1 MTKKMSKAEIVE
13 ALSEWFDVSRYDVL
27 KDLTLEKI
35 YAELE
40 RRIFAYKAR
49 QQWETAG
56 QENQLLA
63 IHHDALIRS
72 GQVIRET
79 KWLSDSH
86 MLAHSYAVR
95 PMTRTS
101 LFNYGRAMYRLENNT
116 PKDNVS
122 VSSEYISEYLK
133 QGGLNPAN
141 KMLIEIDLDEA
152 SSDDLAEHL
161 KVLINQWQ
169 KHLKVSKL
177 PEKDFRFGHKTFQ
190 KILDYKIIP
199 LMDLIGWEQL
209 NNQKIPYPVLA
220 GILHTDMRY
229 ARGSEQI
236 KDTDYPL
243 AYEFLNNDN
252 YFKSLNDFFI
262 KNMHVK
268 SSDIPI
274 IMSGKSKDKK
284 QQSLSLNI
292 SDIHLG

>member
-1 MTKKMSKAEIVE
+1 MTKKMPKAEIVE
-13 ALSEWFDVSRYDVL
+13 ELSKWFDISRYDVL
-27 KDLTLEKI
+27 KNLTLEQI

-56 QENQLLA
+56 EENQMLA
-63 IHHDALIRS
+63 IYHDAQIRS
-72 GQVIRET
+72 GKVIHET
-79 KWLSDSH
+79 KWVSDSH

-101 LFNYGRAMYRLENNT
+101 LFNYGRAMYRLENNV
-116 PKDNVS
+116 PKDDVS

-161 KVLINQWQ
+161 KVLITQWQ
-169 KHLKVSKL
+169 KHLKAPKP

-243 AYEFLNNDN
+243 AYDFLNNDN

-268 SSDIPI
+268 SSDILAVIGMNDKPE
-274 IMSGKSKDKK
+274 DKK
-284 QQSLSLNI
+284 KTR
-292 SDIHLG
+292 DVR